1 MDDVLNIAQPAMRV
15 TVPVP
20 GKIPLLF
27 QFLDCAADRIHPVFT
42 DMGQPLSRINM
53 KDPDDCHKLI
63 IDPAAAPVVR
73 QIFQWAYEKVPLNR
87 IVLLLNEGNYPSPG
101 KYKMQT
107 GDHPSGV
114 SRARL
119 LADLDSGE
127 ILKEDKYTGDMVQ
140 GRTKTVLHRQVPEGE
155 ENLIVVT
162 GTHEPIVSKEI
173 FDAVQKY
180 RAEVAEESKKH
191 PVIPYTPNI
200 FKGRIYCGD
209 CGRSLHRQRQ
219 QCNGSYRFH
228 CLTPTRVHKDKCTGV
243 SISETELIAT
253 ILDILKRELAA
264 VLGDYALLLKDNMQK
279 HEKEAASREKINRA
293 KLQLNQGREL
303 LQTLYENLMNGVID
317 SEEYFDLKATYEKQ
331 MQAAQKELAFYE
343 KQADVRQKQ
352 AEKCK
357 DLEKDEQELLSGG
370 VLTAALIE
378 RLIERITVYPD
389 KQVDVKFTFRAE
401 FEAFKEAEAE

>member
-1 MDDVLNIAQPAMRV
+1 M
-15 TVPVP
+15 
-20 GKIPLLF
+20 
-27 QFLDCAADRIHPVFT
+27 
-42 DMGQPLSRINM
+42 
-53 KDPDDCHKLI
+53 I
-63 IDPAAAPVVR
+63 IDPVAAPVVR

-107 GDHPSGV
+107 GEITHQ
-114 SRARL
+114 A
-119 LADLDSGE
+119 LAGRGYWQTWTVAK

-140 GRTKTVLHRQVPEGE
+140 GRTKTVLHRQVPAGE

-253 ILDILKRELAA
+253 VLDILKKELAA
-264 VLGDYALLLKDNMQK
+264 VLGDYALLLKDNLQK
-279 HEKEAASREKINRA
+279 QEKETVSREKINRA
-293 KLQLNQGREL
+293 KLQLNQSREL
-303 LQTLYENLMNGVID
+303 LQTLYENLMNGAID
-317 SEEYFDLKATYEKQ
+317 SEEYFVLKATYEEQ
-331 MQAAQKELAFYE
+331 MQAAQKELSFYE
-343 KQADVRQKQ
+343 NQSAVRQEQ

-357 DLEKDEQELLSGG
+357 NLEKDEQELLAGG
-370 VLTAALIE
+370 SLTTALIE
-378 RLIERITVYPD
+378 RLIERITVYPN
-389 KQVDVKFTFRAE
+389 KQVDVKFTFRTE
-401 FEAFKEAEAE
+401 FEAFKEAAAE

>member
-1 MDDVLNIAQPAMRV
+1 MPA
-15 TVPVP
+15 
-20 GKIPLLF
+20 
-27 QFLDCAADRIHPVFT
+27 
-42 DMGQPLSRINM
+42 
-53 KDPDDCHKLI
+53 
-63 IDPAAAPVVR
+63 
-73 QIFQWAYEKVPLNR
+73 
-87 IVLLLNEGNYPSPG
+87 
-101 KYKMQT
+101 
-107 GDHPSGV
+107 
-114 SRARL
+114 
-119 LADLDSGE
+119 
-127 ILKEDKYTGDMVQ
+127 
-140 GRTKTVLHRQVPEGE
+140 GE

-200 FKGRIYCGD
+200 FKGRIFCGD

-228 CLTPTRVHKDKCTGV
+228 CLTPTRVHKDKCAGV

-253 ILDILKRELAA
+253 VLDILKRELAA
-264 VLGDYALLLKDNMQK
+264 VLGDYALLLNDNMQK
-279 HEKEAASREKINRA
+279 QEKEAATREKINQA
-293 KLQLNQGREL
+293 KLQFNQSREL
-303 LQTLYENLMNGVID
+303 LQTLYENLMNGAID
-317 SEEYFDLKATYEKQ
+317 SEEYFDLKAIYEKQ

-352 AEKCK
+352 TEKCK